1 MTAVPQSV
9 LRLKQIETEGVR
21 AMKIMQKGLSVLPGV
36 ILCFLL
42 LLVSMVLADFAGIVM
57 NRIQGL
63 PSDAASPMSP
73 IFVAII
79 LGLLIRNVFGLY
91 VNLIEGVVFSVKVLL
106 KLGIILLGIRLSFA
120 DVITLGAWGIPIILI
135 CVITGMAVTMKV
147 TGLLHQ
153 SHRLGTLTA
162 VGTGICG
169 VTAIVGT
176 APGIKANDEEIAY
189 AVGNITIFGI
199 IAMFL
204 YPYLANFLFAGDPV
218 RAGLFLG
225 TAIHETAQVAG
236 ASLIYDQ
243 IFQSSAVVDVATI
256 SKLTRNT
263 MLIAVVPIMSYYY
276 LKRQNREDGDQ
287 GEMKKWYQ
295 LIPLFVI
302 GFLMMAGFRTLGDSG
317 LETGRA
323 FGVFTEDAW
332 GSLTGALNTLGST
345 YLLGIAMAGVG
356 LSTNLKVFKNHGIKP
371 FYIGI
376 AAALTVTVVSVVMVM
391 LLGGLITY

>member
-1 MTAVPQSV
+1 MA
-9 LRLKQIETEGVR
+9 GV
-21 AMKIMQKGLSVLPGV
+21 IPGV
-36 ILCFLL
+36 TVCFVLL
-42 LLVSMVLADFAGIVM
+42 LISMWLAGVIGSM
-57 NRIQGL
+57 INQLQGL
-63 PSDAASPMSP
+63 PADAGHPVSP
-73 IFVAII
+73 IFVAIL
-79 LGLLIRNVFGLY
+79 LGLLIRNGFGLPEA
-91 VNLIEGVVFSVKVLL
+91 LTAGITFSVKIIL
-106 KLGIILLGIRLSFA
+106 KAGIILLGIRLSFL

-135 CVITGMAVTMKV
+135 CVVAGIVMTVWVT
-147 TGLLHQ
+147 TLLKQ

-204 YPYLANFLFAGDPV
+204 YPYLAHVLFAGDPV

-243 IFQSSAVVDVATI
+243 VFTSSVVVDVATI

-263 MLIAVVPIMSYYY
+263 MLIAVVPIMSSYY
-276 LKRQNREDGDQ
+276 LMRQNREG
-287 GEMKKWYQ
+287 GGNLKVKKWYQ
-295 LIPLFVI
+295 LMPLFVI
-302 GFLMMAGFRTLGDSG
+302 GFLLMAGVRTVGDAG
-317 LETGRA
+317 AETGLA
-323 FGVFTEDAW
+323 FGVFTKAGWADVTA
-332 GSLTGALNTLGST
+332 GLSTLGST
-345 YLLGIAMAGVG
+345 YLLGMAMAGVG
-356 LSTNLKVFKNHGIKP
+356 LSTNLGVFKHHGVKP

-376 AAALTVTVVSVVMVM
+376 TAAVTVTVVSVVMVM
-391 LLGGLITY
+391 LLGGFVSDPH

>member
-1 MTAVPQSV
+1 MGRIQKMA
-9 LRLKQIETEGVR
+9 GV
-21 AMKIMQKGLSVLPGV
+21 IPGV
-36 ILCFLL
+36 FVCFVLL
-42 LLVSMVLADFAGIVM
+42 LASMWLAGMIGSVINQM
-57 NRIQGL
+57 QGL
-63 PSDAASPMSP
+63 PPEAGNPVSP
-73 IFVAII
+73 IFVAIL
-79 LGLLIRNVFGLY
+79 LGLLIRNGFGLPEA
-91 VNLIEGVVFSVKVLL
+91 VSAGVAFSVQVIL
-106 KLGIILLGIRLSFA
+106 KAGIIFLGIRLSFL

-135 CVITGMAVTMKV
+135 CVIAGIAMTMWVTK
-147 TGLLHQ
+147 LLKQ

-204 YPYLANFLFAGDPV
+204 YPYLANVLFAGDPV

-243 IFQSSAVVDVATI
+243 VFTSSAVVDVATI

-276 LKRQNREDGDQ
+276 LMRQNRESG
-287 GEMKKWYQ
+287 GRAEVKKWYQ

-302 GFLMMAGFRTLGDSG
+302 GFLLMAGVRTVGDSG
-317 LETGRA
+317 AETGLA
-323 FGVFTEDAW
+323 FGVFSPSVWADVTA
-332 GSLTGALNTLGST
+332 GLSTLGST

-356 LSTNLKVFKNHGIKP
+356 LSTNLGVFKHHGVKP

-376 AAALTVTVVSVVMVM
+376 TAALTVTVVSIVMVT
-391 LLGGLITY
+391 LLGGLISYPH